1 MPFDTIGKIDGDG
14 IGEEGRSAI
23 PDWLCKIQNAYVITL
38 YYNVPMTET
47 VTARLPDDLVRK
59 VDAAVKRGAFPS
71 RSEALRTIL
80 EEYLSDHPELFLET
94 SAQELLG
101 EKLSDQELE
110 RLGAKIFSGSS
121 VAKLVAEGRGR

>member
-1 MPFDTIGKIDGDG
+1 M
-14 IGEEGRSAI
+14 
-23 PDWLCKIQNAYVITL
+23 KIQNAYVFIL
-38 YYNVPMTET
+38 YYIYLMTET

-101 EKLSDQELE
+101 EKLSDPELE

-121 VAKLVAEGRGR
+121 VEKLVAEGRGR